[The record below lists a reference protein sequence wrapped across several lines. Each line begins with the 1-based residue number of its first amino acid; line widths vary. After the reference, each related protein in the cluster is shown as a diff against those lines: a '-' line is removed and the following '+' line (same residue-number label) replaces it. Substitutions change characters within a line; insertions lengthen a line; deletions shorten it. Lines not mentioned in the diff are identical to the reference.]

1 MEEGLRQSKANMII
15 GQVPQFTSN
24 SKWVEEADYNLSGH
38 QDLVTCHG
46 HQDLVT
52 CHGLDLVT
60 CHGLDLV
67 TCHGLDLVMVTKTLS
82 ICIGAM

>member
-1 MEEGLRQSKANMII
+1 MII
-15 GQVPQFTSN
+15 GQVPQITSN
-24 SKWVEEADYNLSGH
+24 SKWVEGADYNL
-38 QDLVTCHG
+38 HG

-67 TCHGLDLVMVTKTLS
+67 ICHSLDLVTCHRLDLAICHGLDLVMVTKTLS

>member
-1 MEEGLRQSKANMII
+1 MDECLKQSKTNMII

-24 SKWVEEADYNLSGH
+24 SKWVEEADYNL
-38 QDLVTCHG
+38 HG

-52 CHGLDLVT
+52 CPGLDLVT

>member
-24 SKWVEEADYNLSGH
+24 SKWVEEADYNL
-38 QDLVTCHG
+38 HG